1 MLPTMH
7 LGAEQ
12 AGLCHGSC
20 HQAADPSYKAIVG
33 KHASLVVSRSLEP
46 IVAI

>member
-1 MLPTMH
+1 MVATIY

-20 HQAADPSYKAIVG
+20 HQAEDPSYKAIVG

-46 IVAI
+46 IAAL